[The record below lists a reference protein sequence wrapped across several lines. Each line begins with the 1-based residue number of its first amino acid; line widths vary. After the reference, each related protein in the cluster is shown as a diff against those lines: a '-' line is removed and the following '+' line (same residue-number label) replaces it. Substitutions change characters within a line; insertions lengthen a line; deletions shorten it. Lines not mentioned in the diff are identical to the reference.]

1 MKENEEI
8 IGICRKSR
16 ANQNIERQVR
26 NIQNKY
32 PNARII
38 KITCS
43 GAKVIGYKDF
53 EKVIKEVKENKKN
66 KNYKLVFDSASRMSR
81 DSEGGCE
88 LYEDLFN
95 HNVSIEF
102 LKEPQ
107 INTDVFRKTLNNQ
120 IELQAK
126 TGNEATDKL
135 INTVIQA
142 LNDYTIAL
150 VKEQIKKVFD
160 EAETEL
166 KNIHQRTSEGLL
178 TAKLNGKRVGTPKGT
193 KLTTKKSIEAKE
205 IIIKH
210 YKVFGN
216 GTLNATETM
225 KLAGI
230 DKNTFYKYK
239 RELLEEQATDIKDT
253 I

>member
-26 NIQNKY
+26 NILNKY

-53 EKVIKEVKENKKN
+53 EKVIKEVKENKKH

-142 LNDYTIAL
+142 LNYYTIAL
-150 VKEQIKKVFD
+150 AKEQIKKVFD

-239 RELLEEQATDIKDT
+239 RELLEEQATNIEDT

>member
-26 NIQNKY
+26 NILNKY

-53 EKVIKEVKENKKN
+53 EKVIKEVKENKKH

-107 INTDVFRKTLNNQ
+107 INTSVFRKTLNNQ

-150 VKEQIKKVFD
+150 AKEQIKKVFD

-239 RELLEEQATDIKDT
+239 RELLEEQATNIEDT

>member
-26 NIQNKY
+26 NILNKY

-53 EKVIKEVKENKKN
+53 EKVIKEVKENKKH

-150 VKEQIKKVFD
+150 AKEQIKKVFD

-239 RELLEEQATDIKDT
+239 RELLEEQATNIEDT

>member
-26 NIQNKY
+26 NILNKY

-102 LKEPQ
+102 LKKPQ

-150 VKEQIKKVFD
+150 AKEQIKKVFD

>member
-26 NIQNKY
+26 NILNKY

-66 KNYKLVFDSASRMSR
+66 KSYKLVFDSASRMGR

-120 IELQAK
+120 IELQVK

-150 VKEQIKKVFD
+150 AKEQIKKVFD

-193 KLTTKKSIEAKE
+193 KLTTKKSIQAKE

>member
-1 MKENEEI
+1 MKENGEI

-16 ANQNIERQVR
+16 TNQNIERQVR
-26 NIQNKY
+26 NILNKY

-95 HNVSIEF
+95 HNISIEF

-126 TGNEATDKL
+126 TGNEATDRL
-135 INTVIQA
+135 INTVIKA

-150 VKEQIKKVFD
+150 AKEQIKKVFD

-193 KLTTKKSIEAKE
+193 KLTTKKSIQAKE

>member
-26 NIQNKY
+26 NILNKY

-150 VKEQIKKVFD
+150 AKEQIKKVFD

-178 TAKLNGKRVGTPKGT
+178 TAKLNGKRVGTPKGI

>member
-26 NIQNKY
+26 NILNKY

-150 VKEQIKKVFD
+150 AKEQIKKVFD

-205 IIIKH
+205 IIITH

-239 RELLEEQATDIKDT
+239 RELLEEQATNIEDT

>member
-26 NIQNKY
+26 NILNKY

-239 RELLEEQATDIKDT
+239 RELLEEQATNIENT